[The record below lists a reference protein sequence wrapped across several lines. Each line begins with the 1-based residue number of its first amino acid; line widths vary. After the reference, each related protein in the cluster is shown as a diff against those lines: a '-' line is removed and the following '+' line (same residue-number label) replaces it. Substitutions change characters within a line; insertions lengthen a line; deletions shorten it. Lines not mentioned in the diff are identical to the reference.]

1 VNVFSEQGRSP
12 LFSALER
19 GNWSAVQLMLDRPHK
34 PASLTAPIVSQPVNQ
49 LLPLTVA
56 IMWGNSHLVEGLVR
70 RGAMVDA
77 RDCYGS
83 TALHSAAL
91 KGDIGCFD
99 LLLELGASLAGQT
112 AQGRKLLHIL
122 AERGATEM
130 LRLCALHRPT
140 ELRQAINEPCT
151 HEPSGAYALHAA
163 VQFGSATAVRVLL
176 ELGADSSRCCGQH
189 HTPSEMAAALGRT
202 HLARL
207 IDGWAP

>member
-12 LFSALER
+12 LFIALER
-19 GNWSAVQLMLDRPHK
+19 GNWSAVQLMLDRPSS
-34 PASLTAPIVSQPVNQ
+34 PASLTAPIVNQPVNQ

-56 IMWGNSHLVEGLVR
+56 IMWGHSHLVEGLVR
-70 RGAMVDA
+70 RGAEIDA
-77 RDCYGS
+77 RDCHGS

-99 LLLELGASLAGQT
+99 SLLELGASLEGQT

-130 LRLCALHRPT
+130 LRLCAVHRPA
-140 ELRQAINEPCT
+140 ELHQALNEPCT
-151 HEPSGAYALHAA
+151 HEPSGAYALHTA
-163 VQFGSATAVRVLL
+163 VQFGSAAAVRVLL
-176 ELGADSSRCCGQH
+176 ELGADRTQRCGQNR
-189 HTPSEMAAALGRT
+189 TPSEMATALGRV

-207 IDGWAP
+207 IDGWVL